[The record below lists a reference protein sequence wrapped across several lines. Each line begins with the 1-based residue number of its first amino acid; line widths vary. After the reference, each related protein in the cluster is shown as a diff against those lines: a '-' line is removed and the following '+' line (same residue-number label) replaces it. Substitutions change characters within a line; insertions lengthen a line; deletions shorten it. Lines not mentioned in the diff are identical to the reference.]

1 MSTIKTFKGR
11 PALKGKAT
19 GPAAVTKLGFNA
31 TATYMEVVFGGSKS
45 GVCKD
50 HDNTDLYDMDLAG
63 TILCVPQT
71 IGSSA
76 AACTYMAAVQAGIAP
91 KAMLFAEPIDSIAA
105 CGLIMAYYW
114 STEEPI
120 IAVDSLGHEFL
131 DAVQT
136 GNQVEVHRDGTVN
149 ILSESL

>member
-1 MSTIKTFKGR
+1 MPNIKTFSGR
-11 PALKGKAT
+11 PALKGDAS

-31 TATYMEVVFGGSKS
+31 TATYMEVLFGGSKS

-50 HDNTDLYDMDLAG
+50 HDNPDLYEKDLAG
-63 TILCVPQT
+63 TVLCIPQT

-91 KAMLFAEPIDSIAA
+91 KAMLFAGPMDSIAA

-114 STEEPI
+114 ADKTPI
-120 IAVDSLGHEFL
+120 IAVDNLGDEFL
-131 DAVQT
+131 ETVKT
-136 GNQVEVHRDGTVN
+136 GNRIDVSCDGTVKVHH
-149 ILSESL
+149 